1 MKCQF
6 SSSILRIALRVATE
20 EWGAWG
26 AARITGGSWSTVTV
40 NVLAVVASD
49 ETVGSLAVTGH
60 QAFLGARTDVLAVEG
75 GGWHCRDSRD
85 E

>member
-60 QAFLGARTDVLAVEG
+60 QAFLVTRADILTVRGIR
-75 GGWHCRDSRD
+75 W
-85 E
+85 